1 MAALHRNRATC
12 ARRVTR
18 SGEPCAGQT
27 ARFPCA
33 KSHARQ
39 TAGPDPASKALASGA
54 LGPPN
59 IAPEHGL
66 WRKVKTRCHIRK
78 AGNWRKPP
86 PPGSRSK
93 LRCGGQRT
101 IQSDGATDNR
111 LARYATRSRLCY
123 ADVWRKVK
131 MRCHIRMVGNWR
143 KPPPTGLKFE
153 TQVQRA
159 THNPIR
165 WCDRQS
171 VGALS
176 DPRVGHADALNVAHP
191 APASDT
197 QISGRSDTSPRISHK
212 PHSMYLRAD
221 SNTEHSNPAPPNPA
235 HRNTACPAPRANRS
249 DPIAQPPTHSACQT
263 GRRRACLTAQSRD
276 AQKRPLKENL

>member
-1 MAALHRNRATC
+1 MAQAT
-12 ARRVTR
+12 
-18 SGEPCAGQT
+18 
-27 ARFPCA
+27 
-33 KSHARQ
+33 
-39 TAGPDPASKALASGA
+39 
-54 LGPPN
+54 
-59 IAPEHGL
+59 
-66 WRKVKTRCHIRK
+66 
-78 AGNWRKPP
+78 
-86 PPGSRSK
+86 PPG
-93 LRCGGQRT
+93 
-101 IQSDGATDNR
+101 
-111 LARYATRSRLCY
+111 
-123 ADVWRKVK
+123 VKV
-131 MRCHIRMVGNWR
+131 
-143 KPPPTGLKFE
+143 E
-153 TQVQRA
+153 TQVRGATHNPIRWCDRQSLGALRDPIPPLQCRRLAQSENAMPHPKGGELAQDTAHGVKVETQVRGA